1 MNTGLKI
8 KQLRI
13 KKGLTQSQLQEI
25 TGIDAASIRK
35 YENGQYKAKLST
47 LKVIAN
53 ALDVDVEALV
63 MSDMTVTK
71 AMHALFFMYQYYGG
85 ELTTYEF
92 DNVDIEGKPFKQ
104 ERVGVSFELLNPI
117 MILWSKI
124 IKAYEESDYEGK
136 EDDLQWVMDN
146 FPYSFVELENETDI
160 DKIKSILNKYDEYLD
175 GTIKIN
181 LDEDYSENKKKEKL
195 KEFVT
200 RIMKEYKE

>member
-1 MNTGLKI
+1 
-8 KQLRI
+8 
-13 KKGLTQSQLQEI
+13 
-25 TGIDAASIRK
+25 
-35 YENGQYKAKLST
+35 
-47 LKVIAN
+47 
-53 ALDVDVEALV
+53 

-92 DNVDIEGKPFKQ
+92 DNVDIDGKPFKQ